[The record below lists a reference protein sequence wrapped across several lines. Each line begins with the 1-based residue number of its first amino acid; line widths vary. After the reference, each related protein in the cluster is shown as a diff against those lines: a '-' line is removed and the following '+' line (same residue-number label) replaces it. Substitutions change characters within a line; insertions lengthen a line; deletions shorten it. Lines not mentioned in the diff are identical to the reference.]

1 MDVVEARRR
10 GAAPLLVVAYA
21 WLAAALL
28 GAIVLD
34 LAWAADVGG
43 AGGEAGDVLLGI
55 AGLTLLA
62 GIGAVASAWPGRAG
76 WLLLASLPLVVA
88 ELFAPA
94 LLSELV
100 QNVEAST
107 GMRVGAWIRLGGIG
121 SASILAL
128 LGLVAATRRA

>member
-10 GAAPLLVVAYA
+10 GAAPLLVVAYT

-34 LAWAADVGG
+34 VAWATDLGG
-43 AGGEAGDVLLGI
+43 AGGETGDVLLGI
-55 AGLTLLA
+55 AGLTILA

-76 WLLLASLPLVVA
+76 RLLLASVLLVVA

-100 QNVEAST
+100 QDVEAT
-107 GMRVGAWIRLGGIG
+107 AGMRVGVWIRLGGIG